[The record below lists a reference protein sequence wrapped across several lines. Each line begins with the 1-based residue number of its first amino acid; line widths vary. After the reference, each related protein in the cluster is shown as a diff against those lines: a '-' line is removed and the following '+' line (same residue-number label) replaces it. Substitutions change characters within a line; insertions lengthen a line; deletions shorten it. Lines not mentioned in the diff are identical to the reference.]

1 MLIMGI
7 KRDRKNRKDG
17 SASPEVVKILRKTN
31 SVVGLTA
38 PLIV

>member
-1 MLIMGI
+1 MIGI
-7 KRDRKNRKDG
+7 KRDRKKRKDG

-31 SVVGLTA
+31 SVVVLTV